1 MEGFKPGSTLQWR
14 ETPYSGCDGL
24 WGTGHAWCWGSRRC
38 PLRSHRASVRGCACA
53 HGGWGMPVKCLDR
66 VPLQQ
71 SRHSSLIGGP
81 PPLHTTLTFFLQNLR
96 ADRLPVL
103 ASSQKPGCG
112 GLWGCVC
119 GGRPVSLATG
129 PTEAGAVWVGGPV
142 CLTQEG
148 RVVCRRR
155 ETRVGRRQNRGG
167 WERLLSITLL
177 TEMFMAR

>member
-1 MEGFKPGSTLQWR
+1 MPLEGFKPGSTLQWR
-14 ETPYSGCDGL
+14 EAPCSGCDGL

-38 PLRSHRASVRGCACA
+38 PLRSHRASVRGCPCA
-53 HGGWGMPVKCLDR
+53 HGGWGTPVKCLDR

-119 GGRPVSLATG
+119 VEGGLSLWQRAPQKPG
-129 PTEAGAVWVGGPV
+129 PCGWGAPP
-142 CLTQEG
+142 
-148 RVVCRRR
+148 
-155 ETRVGRRQNRGG
+155 
-167 WERLLSITLL
+167 
-177 TEMFMAR
+177 A